1 MPQYLRLADNLY
13 NVLEEKQLF
22 TYDSQELVNLI
33 FRELRKALKDTDL
46 KLLVNFIDME
56 KGLIQAQEG
65 ELYFDLSLIPNYKN
79 NGEFILWLAG
89 FIEKMTEGGIKK
101 LPPLYK
107 NIPEDFTFTFKEKQT
122 LHQVKDQEIFPKNN
136 ISQAHKEI
144 IAYFDSV
151 DFKRNRRNM

>member
-13 NVLEEKQLF
+13 NVFEQKQLF

-56 KGLIQAQEG
+56 KGLIKSQEG
-65 ELYFDLSLIPNYKN
+65 DSGFDLSLIPNYKN
-79 NGEFILWLAG
+79 KGEFILWLAV
-89 FIEKMTEGGIKK
+89 FIEKMTEGGVKK

-122 LHQVKDQEIFPKNN
+122 LRQVTEQKIFPDIEINP
-136 ISQAHKEI
+136 AHEEI
-144 IAYFDSV
+144 MAYFESV
-151 DFKRNRRNM
+151 DFKKNSGSI